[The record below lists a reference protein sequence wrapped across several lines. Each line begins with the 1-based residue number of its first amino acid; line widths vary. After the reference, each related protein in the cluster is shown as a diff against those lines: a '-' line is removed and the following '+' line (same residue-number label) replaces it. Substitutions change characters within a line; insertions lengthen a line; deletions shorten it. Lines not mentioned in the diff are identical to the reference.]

1 MTPWT
6 VVCPAPLSKG
16 FPMQEY
22 WSGLPFPSPGDL
34 PHPGIKLASPALQA
48 DSLSLSQQ
56 GSPGYRQGF
65 DDRFSTFPLCSGACE
80 VNTLFP
86 FSRLIMSNIIHWS
99 FQKNK
104 ILLLFIFST
113 LLFSILWI
121 SPFIF
126 VNSQVLPHDL
136 HAFFWALNWNYSFIF
151 NEIIK
156 ACLVIYFLLII
167 DLCSIG
173 LITSNQLFMDS

>member
-1 MTPWT
+1 MPYSFVTPWT
-6 VVCPAPLSKG
+6 VTHQAPLSKG

-104 ILLLFIFST
+104 FCSSSSFLPYCFLYCEFLLLYLSIPRYSLMIYMPFSG
-113 LLFSILWI
+113 LLIEIIHLFSM
-121 SPFIF
+121 
-126 VNSQVLPHDL
+126 
-136 HAFFWALNWNYSFIF
+136 
-151 NEIIK
+151 K
-156 ACLVIYFLLII
+156 
-167 DLCSIG
+167 
-173 LITSNQLFMDS
+173 